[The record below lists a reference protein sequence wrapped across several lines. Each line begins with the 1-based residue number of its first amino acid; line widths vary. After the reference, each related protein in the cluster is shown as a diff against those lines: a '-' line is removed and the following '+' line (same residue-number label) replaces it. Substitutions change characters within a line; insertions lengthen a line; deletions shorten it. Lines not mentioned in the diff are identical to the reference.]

1 MLIHNIYSSDA
12 FIKCLFVCMCVTTF
26 RYKLLFVCTM
36 EENTTT
42 SIITKQSIYSSSN
55 VAHTISLLTISALLH
70 VKFAYK
76 CTYINFPVDS
86 QKNTLFFTS
95 FCHQSYFYWFYEQ
108 LVLFFF
114 TGICY
119 CHSQKCEKN
128 MSFITSFLILVKY
141 LKYLYWN
148 SWFRSLSVTFSIKL
162 HDLLQYCLSSLTYTI
177 FFNIMYCI

>member
-26 RYKLLFVCTM
+26 IYRLLFVCTM

-42 SIITKQSIYSSSN
+42 SIIKIKAYSSSN
-55 VAHTISLLTISALLH
+55 VAHTISLLALSALLH

-76 CTYINFPVDS
+76 CTYINFTVDPH
-86 QKNTLFFTS
+86 KNTLFFTS
-95 FCHQSYFYWFYEQ
+95 FCHQSYFYWFYVQ

-119 CHSQKCEKN
+119 CHSYKWKKN
-128 MSFITSFLILVKY
+128 LSFITSFLILVKC

-148 SWFRSLSVTFSIKL
+148 SWFKSLFVTFSIKL
-162 HDLLQYCLSSLTYTI
+162 HDLLQYCLSSLAYTI
-177 FFNIMYCI
+177 L